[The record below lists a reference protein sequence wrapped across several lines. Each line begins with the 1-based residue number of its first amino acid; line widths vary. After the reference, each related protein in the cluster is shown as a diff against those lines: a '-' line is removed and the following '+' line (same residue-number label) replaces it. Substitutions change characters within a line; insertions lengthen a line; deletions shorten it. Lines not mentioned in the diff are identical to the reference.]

1 MERREHDIKIT
12 VNGLKIVKVVIDP
25 HYELKHSQSVDEQ
38 TILGLVGLLDG
49 SRFEPEDSDY
59 PFQYFVADR
68 LVLNGKRYKLV
79 WLLEDNRLYIG
90 VVNAYRR
97 K

>member
-1 MERREHDIKIT
+1 MRRREHDIKIT

-25 HYELKHSQSVDEQ
+25 HYELKHSDSVDEQ
-38 TILGLVGLLDG
+38 TILRLVALLDG
-49 SRFEPEDSDY
+49 LRFEAEDTDS
-59 PFQYFVADR
+59 PFQYFVADG
-68 LVLNGKRYKLV
+68 LVLKSKRYKLV
-79 WLLEDNRLYIG
+79 WLLEDNKLYIG